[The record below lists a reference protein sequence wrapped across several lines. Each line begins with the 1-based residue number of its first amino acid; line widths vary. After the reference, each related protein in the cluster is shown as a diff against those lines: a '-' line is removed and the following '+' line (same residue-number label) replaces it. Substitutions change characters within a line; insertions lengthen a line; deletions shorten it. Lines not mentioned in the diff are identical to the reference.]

1 MHVQRA
7 RVHPTYGVTLRS
19 MQHAV
24 ITGASSGLGELFAR
38 KLADRGTNLLLTAR
52 RADRLLALQT
62 ELQQSRGIRVDIHP
76 CDLARPND
84 LEALAARLE
93 SAPPPDLLINNA
105 GFGTL
110 GRFHETPYQRQADMV
125 HVHVLATMRLTR
137 AVLPAMVER
146 RSGAIIN
153 VSSVAAYFR
162 SGGNASYC
170 ATKGW
175 MNDFTEALRIEL
187 DALDSPVVVQALC
200 PGFTYTE
207 FHDTLGVDRNKIPRF
222 LWMPA
227 DYVVNESLKG
237 LAAGKTFVIPS
248 WKYRLGAALGEL
260 LPVSWRLALERASPH
275 QRHRV

>member
-1 MHVQRA
+1 
-7 RVHPTYGVTLRS
+7 
-19 MQHAV
+19 MQSAI
-24 ITGASSGLGELFAR
+24 ITGASSGLGEVFAR
-38 KLADRGTNLLLTAR
+38 KLAAQGANLLLTAR
-52 RADRLLALQT
+52 RLDRLEALQR
-62 ELQQSRGIRVDIHP
+62 ELSRSAGVRVDICP
-76 CDLARPND
+76 CDLARAED
-84 LEALAARLE
+84 LDSLAARIE
-93 SAPPPDLLINNA
+93 AAPPPDLLVNNA

-110 GRFHETPYQRQADMV
+110 GRFHETNYQRQLDMV
-125 HVHVLATMRLTR
+125 HVHILATMRLTR
-137 AVLPAMVER
+137 AVLPAMILR

-175 MNDFTEALRIEL
+175 MNDFTEALRVEL
-187 DALDSPVVVQALC
+187 DGLHSPVVVQALC

-207 FHDTLGVDRNKIPRF
+207 FHDTLGVDRNKIPAP

-237 LAAGKTFVIPS
+237 LLSGKLFVIPN

-275 QRHRV
+275 QRDRV

>member
-1 MHVQRA
+1 
-7 RVHPTYGVTLRS
+7 

-24 ITGASSGLGELFAR
+24 ITGASSGLGEVFAR
-38 KLADRGTNLLLTAR
+38 KLAARGANLILAAR
-52 RADRLLALQT
+52 RLARLEALQR
-62 ELQQSRGIRVDIHP
+62 ELVRTCGVQVELFP
-76 CDLARPND
+76 CDLARPHD
-84 LEALAARLE
+84 LEALATRLAD
-93 SAPPPDLLINNA
+93 APPPDLLVNNA

-110 GRFHETPYQRQADMV
+110 GRFHETDYQRQVDMV

-137 AVLPAMVER
+137 AVLPAMIQR
-146 RSGAIIN
+146 GSGAIVN

-162 SGGNASYC
+162 SGGNANYC

-175 MNDFTEALRIEL
+175 INDFTEALRIEL
-187 DALDSPVVVQALC
+187 DLIHSPVQVQALC

-207 FHDTLGVDRNKIPRF
+207 FHDTLGVDRNRIPRW

-227 DYVVNESLKG
+227 AYVVDESLKG
-237 LAAGKTFVIPS
+237 LLSGKLFVIPS
-248 WKYRLGAALGEL
+248 WKYRLGAAIGEL

>member
-1 MHVQRA
+1 
-7 RVHPTYGVTLRS
+7 

-24 ITGASSGLGELFAR
+24 ITGASSGLGEVFAR
-38 KLADRGTNLLLTAR
+38 KLAARGVNLLLAAR
-52 RADRLLALQT
+52 RVARLEALKQ
-62 ELQQSRGIRVDIHP
+62 ELERTRGVQVELFP
-76 CDLARPND
+76 CDLSRSED
-84 LEALAARLE
+84 LEGFAARLE
-93 SAPPPDLLINNA
+93 AAPPPDLLVNNA

-110 GRFHETPYQRQADMV
+110 GRFHETDYQRQVDMV

-137 AVLPAMVER
+137 ALLPAMIQR
-146 RSGAIIN
+146 GSGAIVN

-175 MNDFTEALRIEL
+175 INDFTEALRIEL
-187 DALDSPVVVQALC
+187 DGIRSPVTVQALC

-207 FHDTLGVDRNKIPRF
+207 FHDTLGVDRNKIPRW

-227 DYVVNESLKG
+227 DYVVEESLKG
-237 LAAGKTFVIPS
+237 ILSGKLFVIPS
-248 WKYRLGAALGEL
+248 WKYRLGAAIGEL